1 MTMRVEL
8 ALFASL
14 TRFLPEV
21 AEAERTGQH
30 AQMMDLPDGTTVGQ
44 VISTLGLPDQP
55 RVVFVNG
62 RHAADD
68 QALAGG
74 DRLAIFPPV
83 AGG

>member
-62 RHAADD
+62 RHASDE
-68 QALAGG
+68 QALSGG